1 MLERLYIGDA
11 ANPSNGGVADDCK
24 TAFPADLNNDFVLSC
39 DFTLDAD
46 LACTILES
54 GNVKINYTGTALQM
68 VKGAI
73 IATTPLTAVAGTK
86 YHVDGRVSAT
96 NGVDVWLD
104 SVKGAGNA
112 DVADAVAGADLQ
124 IGATAALA
132 EHINGTI
139 GNIVLRVGSLSDEE
153 VING

>member
-1 MLERLYIGDA
+1 M
-11 ANPSNGGVADDCK
+11 P
-24 TAFPADLNNDFVLSC
+24 LNNDFVLSC
-39 DFTLDAD
+39 DWTPTNANASTL
-46 LACTILES
+46 LES

-104 SVKGAGNA
+104 GVKGTGNA
-112 DVADAVAGADLQ
+112 DVADAVTGADLQ

-139 GNIVLRVGSLSDEE
+139 GAINLRVGNLSDEE